1 MSLKSLLAKIGIG
14 KEDGISSG
22 LFIGRTDFH
31 SHILPGVDDGVKT
44 IGESIAILDRYE
56 AMGIERVWLTPHIME
71 DVPNNTADLRKRFD
85 ELRDAYSG
93 NVELKLAAENMIDN
107 LFVERLEADD
117 LLPLGEKG
125 DMLLVETSYFN
136 PPQGLD
142 EILERI
148 VEKGYRPLLAH
159 PERYRY
165 MEPHHYATLKERGIL
180 LQLNLLSLTGFYG
193 QQARDKSHFL
203 AEKGYYD
210 FLGSDIH
217 RLAQADDLGR
227 MTNQSRYRKQLDKIR
242 LKE

>member
-71 DVPNNTADLRKRFD
+71 DVPNKTADLRRRFD

-107 LFVERLEADD
+107 LLSSDLRLTIFCHWAKKGICC
-117 LLPLGEKG
+117 LSRHLTSIPLKGSTKSLNALSKRLPAAAGPSGEIPLHGASSLCHLKG
-125 DMLLVETSYFN
+125 T
-136 PPQGLD
+136 
-142 EILERI
+142 
-148 VEKGYRPLLAH
+148 
-159 PERYRY
+159 
-165 MEPHHYATLKERGIL
+165 GIL
-180 LQLNLLSLTGFYG
+180 LQLNLLSLTLAFTANRRAISLTFSLKRLLRFPWIRYP
-193 QQARDKSHFL
+193 QARS
-203 AEKGYYD
+203 
-210 FLGSDIH
+210 
-217 RLAQADDLGR
+217 
-227 MTNQSRYRKQLDKIR
+227 SR
-242 LKE
+242 